1 MNEYKGFAASPGI
14 SIGKSYLYIE
24 KEYATPKYDIPE
36 EEIKSEH
43 ERFLKAV
50 VKATDEIKGL
60 KNQKKKKISKEECR
74 LMDSHILMLNDPE
87 IKSKIVKNLHEKKKN
102 VEWILFEVIEENIE
116 KLNALEDPYLRERTT
131 DLVDISQR
139 ILRHLLLKRRQS
151 LADLTEE
158 VIVVANS
165 LLPSDI
171 LVMNKE
177 MVIGIVTDT
186 GSITS
191 HIAILAKSL
200 RIPAVVGLSNI
211 SELIRQG
218 DEIIVDG
225 NNGKVIV
232 KPGQSLKR
240 LFISNLK
247 KWKAHEI
254 KLLDLNEL
262 PATTLDGRTVM
273 LESNIELPEELES
286 VISHGADGIG
296 LYRSEFL
303 FIKPEIF
310 PSEEQQYIAYKNV
323 LEFMGDKGVCIRTL
337 DYGGEKITTAF
348 HEKHE
353 ENPILG
359 WRAVRFYLSHPE
371 VLKTQLRA
379 LLRASIHGNLRI
391 MFPMISG
398 VEELEKILGMTEE
411 VKIDLRKSKID
422 FNEDIEIGIMIEVP
436 SAALTSD
443 ILANYVDFF
452 SIGTN
457 DLIQYTIAV
466 DRGNERVAYLY
477 EPFHPAV
484 LRLIQKVINSAKD
497 SGIKIEMCGEMAGNI
512 YATIILLGLGLESFS
527 MISFRIP
534 KIKKLIRSVSYED
547 TVKLTEE
554 VMKLSH
560 AKQIET
566 RIKQWMEEH
575 LDFDPDQ
582 K

>member
-1 MNEYKGFAASPGI
+1 MTEYNGFAASPGI

-24 KEYATPKYDIPE
+24 KEYTTPKYDIPE
-36 EEIKSEH
+36 AEIKSEH
-43 ERFLKAV
+43 ERFQKAV
-50 VKATDEIKGL
+50 GKATDEIKGL
-60 KNQKKKKISKEECR
+60 QNRNKKNISKEESR

-102 VEWILFEVIEENIE
+102 VEWVLIQVIEENIQ
-116 KLNALEDPYLRERTT
+116 KLNALEDHYLRERAT

-139 ILRHLLLKRRQS
+139 ILRHLLLKCRES
-151 LADLTEE
+151 LADLKEK

-171 LVMNKE
+171 LVMDKK
-177 MVIGIVTDT
+177 MVIGLVTDT

-191 HIAILAKSL
+191 HISILAKSL
-200 RIPAVVGLSNI
+200 RIPAVVGLSDI
-211 SELIRQG
+211 SAQIKPG

-225 NNGKVIV
+225 NSGKVIV
-232 KPGQSLKR
+232 QPDRRMKHFYINNQE
-240 LFISNLK
+240 
-247 KWKAHEI
+247 KWQAHEI

-262 PATTLDGRTVM
+262 SATTLDGRTVE
-273 LESNIELPEELES
+273 LEANIELPEELES

-303 FIKPEIF
+303 FIKPQTF
-310 PSEEQQYIAYKNV
+310 PSEEQQYRAYKNV
-323 LEFMGDKGVCIRTL
+323 LQTMGNKGVCIRTL
-337 DYGGEKITTAF
+337 DYGGEKITTAYR
-348 HEKHE
+348 EKIE

-379 LLRASIHGNLRI
+379 LLRASIYGKLRI

-398 VEELEKILGMTEE
+398 VEELEKILGMVEE
-411 VKIDLRKSKID
+411 VKYDLRKTDTD
-422 FNEDIEIGIMIEVP
+422 FNEDIKIGIMIEVP

-443 ILANYVDFF
+443 ILSGYVDFF

-484 LRLIQKVINSAKD
+484 LRIIKQIIDNARQG
-497 SGIKIEMCGEMAGNI
+497 GIKVAMCGEMAGN
-512 YATIILLGLGLESFS
+512 ATAAVILLGLGLESFS

-534 KIKKLIRSVSYED
+534 KIKKLIRSISYD
-547 TVKLTEE
+547 KAVQLTED
-554 VMKLSH
+554 MMNLTH
-560 AKQIET
+560 AGEIET
-566 RIKQWMEEH
+566 RIKQWLEEH
-575 LDFDPDQ
+575 LDFDPY
-582 K
+582 